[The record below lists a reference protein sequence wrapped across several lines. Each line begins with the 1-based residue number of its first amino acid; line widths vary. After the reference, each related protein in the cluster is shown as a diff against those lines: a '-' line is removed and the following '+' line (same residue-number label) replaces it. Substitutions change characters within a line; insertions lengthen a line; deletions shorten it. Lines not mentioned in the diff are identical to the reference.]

1 MNITSEFS
9 HLWNDLPDAER
20 KRLMPE
26 VIESQKNHIIQCRV
40 KAVRAHKSHLADLDQ
55 QIKRLEEGLS
65 VYRRI
70 NDTRTIS

>member
-40 KAVRAHKSHLADLDQ
+40 KAVREHKKHLADIDQ
-55 QIKRLEEGLS
+55 HIKNLEQELS
-65 VYRRI
+65 RYRRI